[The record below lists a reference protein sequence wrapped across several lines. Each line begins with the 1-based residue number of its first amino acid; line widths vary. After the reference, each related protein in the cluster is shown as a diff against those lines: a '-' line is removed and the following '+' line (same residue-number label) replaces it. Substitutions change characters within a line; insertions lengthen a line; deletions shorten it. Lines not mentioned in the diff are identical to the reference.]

1 MCKELTLL
9 SKTLVKHP
17 RCQLTVF
24 PFKESKL
31 VFHKLTNNS
40 AHISHEL
47 AKYGSSHAY
56 LQIPLMIFML
66 SIVVPYIMS
75 FVSFHYYLRKTL
87 PYVFQSLLYVRH
99 ILIFSS
105 LSEHAEL
112 FYHYINILFQI
123 QMRSTNDGIASK
135 DELYND
141 SLYYYHLI
149 VYM

>member
-66 SIVVPYIMS
+66 SIVVPYIMIY
-75 FVSFHYYLRKTL
+75 VSFHYYLQIAL
-87 PYVFQSLLYVRH
+87 PHVFQSLLHVRH
-99 ILIFSS
+99 SLIFSS

-141 SLYYYHLI
+141 SLDYSHLI

>member
-87 PYVFQSLLYVRH
+87 PYVFQSLLHVRH
-99 ILIFSS
+99 SLIFSS

-112 FYHYINILFQI
+112 FYHYII
-123 QMRSTNDGIASK
+123 
-135 DELYND
+135 
-141 SLYYYHLI
+141 YYFKFR
-149 VYM
+149 